1 MEFVFIFWLLFAG
14 ASAVI
19 AANKGRSGFGW
30 FLLGCL
36 FGIFAL
42 VVVAALPNLKDQA
55 RDNATAAALAA
66 VAASKA
72 AAAVEEKACPSCAE
86 YVKAAAIKCRFCG
99 HEFGGATSAEATT

>member
-19 AANKGRSGFGW
+19 AASKGRSGFGW

-42 VVVAALPNLKDQA
+42 VVVAVLPNLKDEA
-55 RDNATAAALAA
+55 RNNATAAALAA
-66 VAASKA
+66 VAATRA
-72 AAAVEEKACPSCAE
+72 APGEEKTCPSCAE
-86 YVKAAAIKCRFCG
+86 QVKAAAIKCRFCG
-99 HEFGGATSAEATT
+99 HEFGGVTTSGSTF